1 MSVFLPWPNQAQF
14 SHRSDQFLSTPQFE
28 QGMDLFASVL
38 NRGRPSSSSSPAAPA
53 VHRSS
58 AAILKRWRQLVSR
71 AYYVVSAA
79 FCQQLSWELLALA
92 GISSDAIQRSAGGRL
107 MEASAKSVPAHRQH
121 GVTWVIGARIGD
133 STMKG
138 KAQKMFNEC
147 QHEVSN
153 LIDAGNKHKYWRTC
167 RTCHGRWD
175 RIPLCLPNPVTKP
188 QEGAQPSPPPPPPS
202 ADAEPVTVMAPL
214 CRIHQVAMQA
224 RRIRS
229 SNALFWGCIYHPVCV
244 ETADM
249 LLAGQRLFVAPTCE
263 TVDLTMSDGDNAWV
277 VP

>member
-1 MSVFLPWPNQAQF
+1 
-14 SHRSDQFLSTPQFE
+14 
-28 QGMDLFASVL
+28 MDLFASVL

-107 MEASAKSVPAHRQH
+107 KEASAKSVPAPRQH

-147 QHEVSN
+147 QREVSN

-175 RIPLCLPNPVTKP
+175 RIPLLTQSGDQATGRGTTIAATASTIGGCGTSHGDGPLVSHSPGSDAG
-188 QEGAQPSPPPPPPS
+188 QAQPEQQRIVLGMYLPSSLCGDSRHALGRPKVVCGPDVRDSGLDHVGRRQRVGSSVTLVAQQEHHGFGPP
-202 ADAEPVTVMAPL
+202 A
-214 CRIHQVAMQA
+214 
-224 RRIRS
+224 
-229 SNALFWGCIYHPVCV
+229 Y
-244 ETADM
+244 
-249 LLAGQRLFVAPTCE
+249 RLR
-263 TVDLTMSDGDNAWV
+263 
-277 VP
+277 